1 MEKRSTIQKQLVLDE
16 VMKSASHLTA
26 DDVYNII
33 VIKYS
38 NISKG
43 TVYRNLNSLVDDG
56 QLRRISVPD
65 AADRFDA
72 TNKPHYH
79 IKCKICDVFNDVDTP
94 YISDIDIK
102 IAKITGF
109 ELQGHDII
117 FKGICPKCKLC

>member
-79 IKCKICDVFNDVDTP
+79 IKCKICYVFNDVDTP

-102 IAKITGF
+102 IADITGF
-109 ELQGHDII
+109 ELEGHDII
-117 FKGICPKCKLC
+117 FKGICPKCK